1 MILNSDDHISLD
13 QQNRRGQRF
22 LQEILN
28 NKNEQIEETKWTLL
42 VIMNLEWREKINLVR
57 NYYEA
62 DMKDN

>member
-28 NKNEQIEETKWTLL
+28 NKNEQIEVTKWT
-42 VIMNLEWREKINLVR
+42 VNWENINLVR

>member
-28 NKNEQIEETKWTLL
+28 NKNEQIEVTKWTVSHYEIGMKREDQSGAELL
-42 VIMNLEWREKINLVR
+42 WGWHER
-57 NYYEA
+57 
-62 DMKDN
+62 